1 MSWDPHVGWG
11 DGRTHEGCEAHSGP
25 MEARLDGP
33 HLKVEE
39 LGDFVII
46 EVFQLAEHQDLSMCS
61 FQAGERVVDHLSC
74 FTLVGA

>member
-1 MSWDPHVGWG
+1 
-11 DGRTHEGCEAHSGP
+11 

-33 HLKVEE
+33 YLKVEE

-46 EVFQLAEHQDLSMCS
+46 EVFQLAEHQDLSMCW